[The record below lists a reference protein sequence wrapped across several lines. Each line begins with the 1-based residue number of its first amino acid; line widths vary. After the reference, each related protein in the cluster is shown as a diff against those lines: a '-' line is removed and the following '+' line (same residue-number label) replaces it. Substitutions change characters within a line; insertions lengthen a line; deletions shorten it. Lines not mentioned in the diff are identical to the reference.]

1 MQSEPVRSNSHC
13 MTDQIS
19 FYNYIVALMKTL
31 KQHDVHI
38 LPTLT
43 SLNIYRIIKQTNAT
57 FILLHQ
63 QQQYQFCKF
72 LDAIKP
78 KYFNTPLPCRS
89 VFTWFLVN
97 ERGN

>member
-13 MTDQIS
+13 MTDRIS
-19 FYNYIVALMKTL
+19 FYNYIAALMKTL
-31 KQHDVHI
+31 KHDVHI

-72 LDAIKP
+72 LDARKA
-78 KYFNTPLPCRS
+78 KYFYTPLPCRS